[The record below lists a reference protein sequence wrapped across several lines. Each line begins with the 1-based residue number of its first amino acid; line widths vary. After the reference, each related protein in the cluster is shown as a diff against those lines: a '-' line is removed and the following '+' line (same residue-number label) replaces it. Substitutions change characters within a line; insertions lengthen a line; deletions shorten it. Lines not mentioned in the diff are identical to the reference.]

1 MWPGWGVGLDQAT
14 GCNLSFMEAI
24 SRRMQVPDRLKVA
37 GEEEETFS
45 SGGPGNKPQEEN
57 LPPAF
62 QMHVPDRLL
71 LAEMMTGAF
80 KPLWEKQR
88 QQRRCPLISD
98 PPWESAVFGAPCPF
112 LSLPS
117 RSRSQKHKRL
127 VHPGRVQKKRT
138 WAENSL
144 LVLGGQRH
152 DWLEHSFPPAPSRQC
167 PVFPSLEGRIYTL
180 QNSLRVL
187 RFLGLRLL
195 RLLRRPGRAQL
206 SPQDTGL
213 AAEGVLEEL
222 GAAEMLAMRRQLAK
236 ISGRLR
242 CLEEEHVGWRQREVL
257 VYSVLLSV
265 CLLDL
270 WLWLHR

>member
-152 DWLEHSFPPAPSRQC
+152 DC
-167 PVFPSLEGRIYTL
+167 
-180 QNSLRVL
+180 
-187 RFLGLRLL
+187 
-195 RLLRRPGRAQL
+195 
-206 SPQDTGL
+206 PQDTGL